1 MYTFL
6 IIDFDGTYNME
17 PDDSYEVEPL
27 VYLIKEKDQLRAE
40 QLARKAGGA
49 FNDTEGDDCG
59 TPIADLFEKYMKTEN
74 NNIIFT
80 ILNKKLIFSL
90 GIIVFLSLIAVIL
103 FFTVIRAE
111 YIVLGLPFVF
121 FLFVLPIFM
130 IGMRNKIIYRF
141 TINELQYRGEN
152 PYRIQWKDITSFNID
167 SQYITLNL
175 KDNTS
180 KTLPVLNFNTNELH
194 QALSIYIK

>member
-1 MYTFL
+1 
-6 IIDFDGTYNME
+6 
-17 PDDSYEVEPL
+17 
-27 VYLIKEKDQLRAE
+27 
-40 QLARKAGGA
+40 
-49 FNDTEGDDCG
+49 
-59 TPIADLFEKYMKTEN
+59 MKTEN

>member
-1 MYTFL
+1 
-6 IIDFDGTYNME
+6 
-17 PDDSYEVEPL
+17 
-27 VYLIKEKDQLRAE
+27 
-40 QLARKAGGA
+40 
-49 FNDTEGDDCG
+49 
-59 TPIADLFEKYMKTEN
+59 MKTEN

-180 KTLPVLNFNTNELH
+180 KTLPVLNFNANELH

>member
-1 MYTFL
+1 
-6 IIDFDGTYNME
+6 
-17 PDDSYEVEPL
+17 
-27 VYLIKEKDQLRAE
+27 
-40 QLARKAGGA
+40 
-49 FNDTEGDDCG
+49 
-59 TPIADLFEKYMKTEN
+59 MKTEN

-141 TINELQYRGEN
+141 TINEIQYRGEN

>member
-1 MYTFL
+1 
-6 IIDFDGTYNME
+6 
-17 PDDSYEVEPL
+17 
-27 VYLIKEKDQLRAE
+27 
-40 QLARKAGGA
+40 
-49 FNDTEGDDCG
+49 
-59 TPIADLFEKYMKTEN
+59 MKTEN

-141 TINELQYRGEN
+141 TINELQYRGKN

-167 SQYITLNL
+167 SQYITLKL

>member
-1 MYTFL
+1 
-6 IIDFDGTYNME
+6 
-17 PDDSYEVEPL
+17 
-27 VYLIKEKDQLRAE
+27 
-40 QLARKAGGA
+40 
-49 FNDTEGDDCG
+49 
-59 TPIADLFEKYMKTEN
+59 MKTEN

-90 GIIVFLSLIAVIL
+90 GIIVFISLIAVIL

>member
-1 MYTFL
+1 
-6 IIDFDGTYNME
+6 
-17 PDDSYEVEPL
+17 
-27 VYLIKEKDQLRAE
+27 
-40 QLARKAGGA
+40 
-49 FNDTEGDDCG
+49 
-59 TPIADLFEKYMKTEN
+59 MKTEN

-90 GIIVFLSLIAVIL
+90 GIIVFISLIAVIL

-194 QALSIYIK
+194 QALSIYI

>member
-1 MYTFL
+1 
-6 IIDFDGTYNME
+6 
-17 PDDSYEVEPL
+17 
-27 VYLIKEKDQLRAE
+27 
-40 QLARKAGGA
+40 
-49 FNDTEGDDCG
+49 
-59 TPIADLFEKYMKTEN
+59 MKTEN

-90 GIIVFLSLIAVIL
+90 GIIVFLNLIAVIL

>member
-1 MYTFL
+1 
-6 IIDFDGTYNME
+6 
-17 PDDSYEVEPL
+17 
-27 VYLIKEKDQLRAE
+27 
-40 QLARKAGGA
+40 
-49 FNDTEGDDCG
+49 
-59 TPIADLFEKYMKTEN
+59 MKTEN

-80 ILNKKLIFSL
+80 VLNKKLIFIL
-90 GIIVFLSLIAVIL
+90 GIIVLISLIAVIL
-103 FFTVIRAE
+103 FFTVVRPE

-141 TINELQYRGEN
+141 TIDELQYRGKDQ
-152 PYRIQWKDITSFNID
+152 YRIKWKDIASFNID
-167 SQYITLNL
+167 SHYITLKL

-194 QALSIYIK
+194 QALSMYIK

>member
-1 MYTFL
+1 
-6 IIDFDGTYNME
+6 
-17 PDDSYEVEPL
+17 
-27 VYLIKEKDQLRAE
+27 
-40 QLARKAGGA
+40 
-49 FNDTEGDDCG
+49 
-59 TPIADLFEKYMKTEN
+59 MKTEN

-90 GIIVFLSLIAVIL
+90 GIIIFLSLIAVIL
-103 FFTVIRAE
+103 FFTIIRAE

-152 PYRIQWKDITSFNID
+152 PYRIQWKNITSFNID

-175 KDNTS
+175 KNNTS

>member
-1 MYTFL
+1 
-6 IIDFDGTYNME
+6 
-17 PDDSYEVEPL
+17 
-27 VYLIKEKDQLRAE
+27 
-40 QLARKAGGA
+40 
-49 FNDTEGDDCG
+49 
-59 TPIADLFEKYMKTEN
+59 MKTEN

-103 FFTVIRAE
+103 FFTIIRAE

>member
-1 MYTFL
+1 
-6 IIDFDGTYNME
+6 
-17 PDDSYEVEPL
+17 
-27 VYLIKEKDQLRAE
+27 
-40 QLARKAGGA
+40 
-49 FNDTEGDDCG
+49 
-59 TPIADLFEKYMKTEN
+59 MKTEN

-80 ILNKKLIFSL
+80 VLNKKLIFSL

>member
-1 MYTFL
+1 
-6 IIDFDGTYNME
+6 
-17 PDDSYEVEPL
+17 
-27 VYLIKEKDQLRAE
+27 
-40 QLARKAGGA
+40 
-49 FNDTEGDDCG
+49 
-59 TPIADLFEKYMKTEN
+59 MKTEN

-103 FFTVIRAE
+103 FFTIIRAE

-167 SQYITLNL
+167 SQYITLKL

>member
-1 MYTFL
+1 
-6 IIDFDGTYNME
+6 
-17 PDDSYEVEPL
+17 
-27 VYLIKEKDQLRAE
+27 
-40 QLARKAGGA
+40 
-49 FNDTEGDDCG
+49 
-59 TPIADLFEKYMKTEN
+59 MKTEN

-90 GIIVFLSLIAVIL
+90 GIIVFFSLIAVIL